1 MAIYIKILRDIYRD
15 NNEQLTAYLRI
26 TFTSLTI
33 GIYSHQLINYNRYL
47 YLLING
53 QVG

>member
-1 MAIYIKILRDIYRD
+1 MALYIKILRNIYRD

-33 GIYSHQLINYNRYL
+33 GIYSYQLITTDTCIY
-47 YLLING
+47 
-53 QVG
+53 